1 LIDPQYQLGNV
12 LILGLIFF
20 KISADIFFIITM
32 HEHREEKGLLKLVIF
47 TVKNWLF
54 FFSLSISKILMLFEI
69 ANRIGF
75 YDFKI

>member
-1 LIDPQYQLGNV
+1 
-12 LILGLIFF
+12 
-20 KISADIFFIITM
+20 M